1 MSGTAVSIQ
10 LPLRGLLFSFSVC
23 EGPPHRRGVYIQ
35 TTEEGSVA
43 RVAGIK
49 SGDRILHCNG
59 MDMTSVD
66 FDEVFNDLS
75 LNWRCL
81 PYRSSRGPPWI
92 FFPCHALIFPVS
104 IRIM

>member
-1 MSGTAVSIQ
+1 MQVRSTCQGHPGQIIFYEVC
-10 LPLRGLLFSFSVC
+10 LFLYSVC
-23 EGPPHRRGVYIQ
+23 EGPPHRRGVYVQ

-66 FDEVFNDLS
+66 FDEVYSILELLLFVIVTRTTL
-75 LNWRCL
+75 
-81 PYRSSRGPPWI
+81 GI
-92 FFPCHALIFPVS
+92 FF
-104 IRIM
+104 